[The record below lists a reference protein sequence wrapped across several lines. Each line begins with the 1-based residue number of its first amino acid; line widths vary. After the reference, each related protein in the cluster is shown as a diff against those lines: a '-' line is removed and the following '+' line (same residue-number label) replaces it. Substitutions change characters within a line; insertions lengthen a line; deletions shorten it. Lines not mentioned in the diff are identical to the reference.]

1 MFTQFSRRD
10 HEKGFSFSWKMV
22 LDLIIEDNGGDRLI
36 EAKRGKLYRAPSP
49 EMEDLNEDRE
59 SRDVNDDERT
69 QEDID
74 VMDQGLDTVAY

>member
-1 MFTQFSRRD
+1 
-10 HEKGFSFSWKMV
+10 MV

-49 EMEDLNEDRE
+49 EMEDLGDDQQ
-59 SRDVNDDERT
+59 SRDVDDNERT
-69 QEDID
+69 EEDID

>member
-1 MFTQFSRRD
+1 MLARI
-10 HEKGFSFSWKMV
+10 
-22 LDLIIEDNGGDRLI
+22 LLCCNLITGDNGGDRLI

-49 EMEDLNEDRE
+49 EMEDLEEDGE
-59 SRDVNDDERT
+59 SRDVDNDERT